1 MPEFYLKNNDSDFV
15 SKQKILCEEIM
26 LTFFSKENDE
36 RIDEMKKKIMKEVQD
51 INSKNFDEI
60 FKM

>member
-1 MPEFYLKNNDSDFV
+1 
-15 SKQKILCEEIM
+15 M